1 MKDKNNLNFNS
12 KLNSKER
19 FGLRKLSIGLAAV
32 CLGSSFVLLNN
43 QTAYAADENQ
53 AQKDV
58 ENISKPN
65 TNSVE
70 KTDNKVAT
78 KSNLKQL
85 LQEKQTLKANSQLEE
100 TSNQV
105 LQNNNQQTNPQVSN
119 KSNIENVRNNQEAEK
134 VPTSLSLNESV
145 SFETSPKNQATTN
158 QSSIAKAKSSE
169 FTNTDIS
176 NSKNI
181 TITSSN
187 TSDMMANSTS
197 GHVLIHVKN
206 AGIYTTNSNATVT
219 ISNPDNLLSF
229 SNNAPVL
236 GNDFSTSTNGEGT
249 FTFTYIGKVTSTF
262 DDLNLDLAITG
273 NNDAVKTYMY
283 HHNNQ
288 YPTNIPIS
296 VSVTLPQT
304 SAFTQTF
311 TTTIKPYADKV
322 QSDELMHGFIM
333 GPKVVWSPESSN
345 NTRTVN
351 GQEQIQ
357 VGINNNGSPVFVN
370 KGTGKVENGF
380 YVENGVSYSGPELS
394 AIPDLS
400 TEVKQDSARLMQ
412 YGIDWN
418 FGELNPLDNVLAT
431 ISVSEGQVILPS
443 TIKVFHITNP
453 ADIKTTDNTRIPIDE
468 SYNNIV
474 GYNPTTGK
482 FDNEDPNFEK
492 FLRDHL
498 STNGQNIRIDQ
509 TGPFTINNEN
519 YSKKGAYFIQFD
531 ANLNLQYLPNWQV
544 TGNGPS
550 ITTPIH
556 NERNWN
562 TEGQG
567 NNTTTQTFT
576 GFNKGY
582 VNPDNAVNES
592 INVHYIDENTGKQ
605 IQAPSIYTGK
615 ADGTISNHTL
625 LNIKNIENNNYIFDK
640 VATMGGVP
648 HITLPKNT
656 YDPSYQN
663 FGFSNENTKNN
674 APVNIYNAP
683 NLGFSNDPNSKALNY
698 YVYFYQAQTPTS
710 RTITVT
716 QNITYIYGNGPQAGK
731 EASSPIS
738 KKLSFTNNGVIRNG
752 VITWDKNWSVNTGT
766 LFGFS
771 KIASPEIAN
780 YTPNI
785 KQIDTIKISNQELT
799 NAANSNQPISF
810 NSIVEYYTNEYATLS
825 FYDDTD
831 NISLSNFLIKNNQS
845 ATLSDSYTKQ
855 DNNSEYTPIKFNG
868 ANNIVKFLE
877 SKGYRFVKVT
887 GLGSNSATQYNQ
899 VSYGNFDNDPD
910 HDQAFVLHFVHETK
924 PVSQSKTVN
933 ETINYIYTNGPKE
946 GQEAA
951 PTYKA
956 APIKF
961 TQHGTQDLVTG
972 NTKWDA
978 WTPASDQFKEVVSPK
993 IDHYTTD
1000 KLQIET
1006 QTVTPKSKDLS
1017 YVVYYSMIE
1026 EPDKPNTPDKPS
1038 TPEKPSRPTQ
1048 PTAPTEPQIPEKPV
1062 QPITPG
1068 TPSTPQPSTPDKPS
1082 APQPSN
1088 PDSNN
1093 VPQPQHQP
1101 KRPNKPAK
1109 TTISVP
1115 HSSSKPTSAFH
1126 QSIQKNAKNITLHNN
1141 STLTKTTITT
1151 HPHFAKALPT
1161 SHINS
1166 TPIATQSNRI
1176 LPQTGEKENSLTI
1189 LGLALATLAG
1199 ILGLSI
1205 KKHKN

>member
-32 CLGSSFVLLNN
+32 CLGTSFVLLNN

-53 AQKDV
+53 AQKNV
-58 ENISKPN
+58 ENISKPT

-70 KTDNKVAT
+70 KTDNEVAT
-78 KSNLKQL
+78 ESNLKRL
-85 LQEKQTLKANSQLEE
+85 LQEKQTLKANSQFEE

-105 LQNNNQQTNPQVSN
+105 LQNNNQQTSPQISN

-134 VPTSLSLNESV
+134 LPTPLSLTKST
-145 SFETSPKNQATTN
+145 SSETSPKNQATTN
-158 QSSIAKAKSSE
+158 QSSIAKAKTSE

-181 TITSSN
+181 AITSSN

-206 AGIYTTNSNATVT
+206 AGIYTTNSSATVT

-273 NNDAVKTYMY
+273 NNDAVKTYMS

-304 SAFTQTF
+304 STFTQTF

-322 QSDELMHGFIM
+322 QLDELMHGFIM

-380 YVENGVSYSGPELS
+380 YVENGVYYSGPELS

-418 FGELNPLDNVLAT
+418 FWELNPLDNVLAI

-453 ADIKTTDNTRIPIDE
+453 ADIKTTDNIRIPIDE

-474 GYNPTTGK
+474 GYNTTTGK

-492 FLRDHL
+492 FLRDHI

-582 VNPDNAVNES
+582 VNPGNAVNES

-674 APVNIYNAP
+674 APVNIYNAT

-710 RTITVT
+710 RTITAT

-738 KKLSFTNNGVIRNG
+738 KKLSFTNNGVIWNG
-752 VITWDKNWSVNTGT
+752 VITWDTDWSVNTGT
-766 LFGFS
+766 LSGFS
-771 KIASPEIAN
+771 KVASPEIAN

-799 NAANSNQPISF
+799 NAANSHQPISF
-810 NSIVEYYTNEYATLS
+810 NSTVKYYTNEYATLS

-855 DNNSEYTPIKFNG
+855 DNNSEHTPIKFNG

-924 PVSQSKTVN
+924 PVSQSNTVN
-933 ETINYIYTNGPKE
+933 ETINYIYANGPKE

-956 APIKF
+956 TPIKF

-993 IDHYTTD
+993 IDHYTAD
-1000 KLQIET
+1000 KIQIDA

-1017 YVVYYSMIE
+1017 YVVYYSIIE
-1026 EPDKPNTPDKPS
+1026 EPDKPS
-1038 TPEKPSRPTQ
+1038 TPEKPSQPTQ
-1048 PTAPTEPQIPEKPV
+1048 PATPTEPQVPEKPV
-1062 QPITPG
+1062 QPITPD
-1068 TPSTPQPSTPDKPS
+1068 TPSTPQPSTPDTPS
-1082 APQPSN
+1082 NPQPSK

-1093 VPQPQHQP
+1093 VPQSQHKP
-1101 KRPNKPAK
+1101 KRPNKAVE
-1109 TTISVP
+1109 TSISVS
-1115 HSSSKPTSAFH
+1115 HSNSKPTSASH
-1126 QSIQKNAKNITLHNN
+1126 QSIQKNVKNITLHNN
-1141 STLTKTTITT
+1141 STLTKTPITT
-1151 HPHFAKALPT
+1151 HPHSAKALPT

-1166 TPIATQSNRI
+1166 TPIPPQSKRI

-1189 LGLALATLAG
+1189 LGLALATLTG

>member
-32 CLGSSFVLLNN
+32 CLGTSFVLLNN

-53 AQKDV
+53 AQKNV
-58 ENISKPN
+58 ENISKPT

-70 KTDNKVAT
+70 KTDNEVAT
-78 KSNLKQL
+78 ESNLKRL
-85 LQEKQTLKANSQLEE
+85 LQEKQTLKANSQFEE

-105 LQNNNQQTNPQVSN
+105 LQNNNQQTSPQISN

-134 VPTSLSLNESV
+134 LPTSLSLTKST
-145 SFETSPKNQATTN
+145 SSETSPKNQATTN
-158 QSSIAKAKSSE
+158 QSSIAKAKTSE

-181 TITSSN
+181 AITSSN

-206 AGIYTTNSNATVT
+206 AGIYTTNSSATVT

-273 NNDAVKTYMY
+273 NNDAVKTYMS

-304 SAFTQTF
+304 STFTQTF

-322 QSDELMHGFIM
+322 QLDELMHGFIM

-380 YVENGVSYSGPELS
+380 YVENGVYYSGPELS

-418 FGELNPLDNVLAT
+418 FWELNPLDNVLAT

-453 ADIKTTDNTRIPIDE
+453 ADIKTTDNIRIPIDE

-474 GYNPTTGK
+474 GYNTTTGK

-492 FLRDHL
+492 FLRDHI

-582 VNPDNAVNES
+582 VNPGNAVNES

-674 APVNIYNAP
+674 APVNIYNAT

-710 RTITVT
+710 RTITAT

-738 KKLSFTNNGVIRNG
+738 KKLSFTNNGVIWNG
-752 VITWDKNWSVNTGT
+752 VITWDTDWSVNTGT
-766 LFGFS
+766 LSGFS
-771 KIASPEIAN
+771 KVASPEIAN

-799 NAANSNQPISF
+799 NAANSHQPISF
-810 NSIVEYYTNEYATLS
+810 NSTVKYYTNEYATLS

-855 DNNSEYTPIKFNG
+855 DNNSEHTPIKFNG

-924 PVSQSKTVN
+924 PVSQSNTVN
-933 ETINYIYTNGPKE
+933 ETINYIYANGPKE

-956 APIKF
+956 TPIKF

-993 IDHYTTD
+993 IDHYTAD
-1000 KLQIET
+1000 KIQIDA

-1017 YVVYYSMIE
+1017 YVVYYSIIE
-1026 EPDKPNTPDKPS
+1026 EPDKPS
-1038 TPEKPSRPTQ
+1038 TPEKPSQPTQ
-1048 PTAPTEPQIPEKPV
+1048 PATPTEPQVPEKPV
-1062 QPITPG
+1062 QPITPD
-1068 TPSTPQPSTPDKPS
+1068 TPSTPQPSTPDTPS
-1082 APQPSN
+1082 NPQPSK

-1093 VPQPQHQP
+1093 VPQSQHKP
-1101 KRPNKPAK
+1101 KRPNKAVE
-1109 TTISVP
+1109 TSISVS
-1115 HSSSKPTSAFH
+1115 HSNSKPTSASH
-1126 QSIQKNAKNITLHNN
+1126 QSIQKNVKNITLHNN
-1141 STLTKTTITT
+1141 STLTKTPITT
-1151 HPHFAKALPT
+1151 HPHSAKALPT

-1166 TPIATQSNRI
+1166 TPIPPQSKRI

-1189 LGLALATLAG
+1189 LGLALATLTG

>member
-32 CLGSSFVLLNN
+32 CLGTSFVLLNN

-53 AQKDV
+53 AQKNV
-58 ENISKPN
+58 ENISKPT

-70 KTDNKVAT
+70 KTDNEVAT
-78 KSNLKQL
+78 ESNLKRL

-105 LQNNNQQTNPQVSN
+105 LQNNNQQTSPQISN

-134 VPTSLSLNESV
+134 LPTSLSLTKST
-145 SFETSPKNQATTN
+145 SSETSPKNQATTN
-158 QSSIAKAKSSE
+158 QSSIAKAKTSE

-181 TITSSN
+181 AITSSN

-206 AGIYTTNSNATVT
+206 AGIYTTNSSATVT

-273 NNDAVKTYMY
+273 NNDAVKTYMS

-304 SAFTQTF
+304 STFTQTF

-322 QSDELMHGFIM
+322 QLDELMHGFIM

-380 YVENGVSYSGPELS
+380 YVENGVYYSGPELS

-453 ADIKTTDNTRIPIDE
+453 ADIKTTDNIRIPIDE

-474 GYNPTTGK
+474 GYNTTTGK

-492 FLRDHL
+492 FLRDHI

-567 NNTTTQTFT
+567 NNTATQTFT

-582 VNPDNAVNES
+582 VNPGNAVNES

-674 APVNIYNAP
+674 APVNIYNAT

-710 RTITVT
+710 RTITAT

-738 KKLSFTNNGVIRNG
+738 KKLSFTNNGVIWNG
-752 VITWDKNWSVNTGT
+752 VITWDTDWSVNTGT
-766 LFGFS
+766 LLSGFS
-771 KIASPEIAN
+771 KVASPEIAN

-799 NAANSNQPISF
+799 NAANSHQPISF
-810 NSIVEYYTNEYATLS
+810 NSTVKYYTNEYATLS

-855 DNNSEYTPIKFNG
+855 DNNSEHTPIKFNG

-924 PVSQSKTVN
+924 PVSQSNTVN
-933 ETINYIYTNGPKE
+933 ETINYIYANGPKE

-956 APIKF
+956 TPIKF

-993 IDHYTTD
+993 IDHYTAD
-1000 KLQIET
+1000 KIQIDA

-1017 YVVYYSMIE
+1017 YVVYYSIIE
-1026 EPDKPNTPDKPS
+1026 EPDKPS
-1038 TPEKPSRPTQ
+1038 TPEKPSQPTQ
-1048 PTAPTEPQIPEKPV
+1048 PATPTEPQVPEKPV
-1062 QPITPG
+1062 QPITPD
-1068 TPSTPQPSTPDKPS
+1068 TPSTPQPSTPDTPS
-1082 APQPSN
+1082 NPQPSK

-1093 VPQPQHQP
+1093 VPQSQHKP
-1101 KRPNKPAK
+1101 KRPNK
-1109 TTISVP
+1109 TVETSISVS
-1115 HSSSKPTSAFH
+1115 HSNSKPTSASH
-1126 QSIQKNAKNITLHNN
+1126 QSIQKNVKNITLHNN
-1141 STLTKTTITT
+1141 STLTKTPITT
-1151 HPHFAKALPT
+1151 HPHSAKALPT

-1166 TPIATQSNRI
+1166 TPIPSQSKRI

-1189 LGLALATLAG
+1189 LGLALATLTG

>member
-1 MKDKNNLNFNS
+1 MKDKNDLNFNS

-32 CLGSSFVLLNN
+32 CLGTSFILLNN
-43 QTAYAADENQ
+43 QTAYAADKNQ
-53 AQKDV
+53 AQKNV
-58 ENISKPN
+58 ENISKSN

-70 KTDNKVAT
+70 KTDNEGAT
-78 KSNLKQL
+78 ESNLKQL
-85 LQEKQTLKANSQLEE
+85 LQEKQPSKANSQLEE

-119 KSNIENVRNNQEAEK
+119 KSNIENAHNNQESEK
-134 VPTSLSLNESV
+134 VTTSLSLNEST

-380 YVENGVSYSGPELS
+380 YVENGVSYSGPELC

-582 VNPDNAVNES
+582 VNPGNAVNES

-1166 TPIATQSNRI
+1166 TLIATQSNRI

>member
-32 CLGSSFVLLNN
+32 CLGTSFVLLNN

-53 AQKDV
+53 AQKNV
-58 ENISKPN
+58 ENISKPT

-70 KTDNKVAT
+70 KTDNEVAT
-78 KSNLKQL
+78 ESNLKRL

-100 TSNQV
+100 TSNPV
-105 LQNNNQQTNPQVSN
+105 LQNNNQQTSPQISN

-134 VPTSLSLNESV
+134 LPTSLSLTKST
-145 SFETSPKNQATTN
+145 SSETSPKNQATTN
-158 QSSIAKAKSSE
+158 QSSIAKAKTSE

-181 TITSSN
+181 AITSSN

-206 AGIYTTNSNATVT
+206 AGIYTTNSSATVT

-273 NNDAVKTYMY
+273 NNDAVKTYMS

-304 SAFTQTF
+304 STFTQTF

-322 QSDELMHGFIM
+322 QLDELMHGFIM

-380 YVENGVSYSGPELS
+380 YVENGVYYSGPELS

-453 ADIKTTDNTRIPIDE
+453 ADIKTTDNIRIPIDE

-474 GYNPTTGK
+474 GYNTTTGK

-492 FLRDHL
+492 FLRDHI

-509 TGPFTINNEN
+509 TGPFTINNKN

-582 VNPDNAVNES
+582 VNPGNAVNES

-674 APVNIYNAP
+674 APVNIYNAT

-710 RTITVT
+710 RTITAT

-731 EASSPIS
+731 EASSSIS
-738 KKLSFTNNGVIRNG
+738 KKLSFTNNGVIWNG
-752 VITWDKNWSVNTGT
+752 VITWDTDWSVNTGT
-766 LFGFS
+766 LSGFS
-771 KIASPEIAN
+771 KVASPEIAN

-799 NAANSNQPISF
+799 NAANSHQPISF
-810 NSIVEYYTNEYATLS
+810 NSTVKYYTNEYATLS

-855 DNNSEYTPIKFNG
+855 DNNSEHTPIKFNG

-887 GLGSNSATQYNQ
+887 GLSSNSATQYNQ

-910 HDQAFVLHFVHETK
+910 HDQVFVLHFVHETK

-933 ETINYIYTNGPKE
+933 ETINYIYANGPKK

-993 IDHYTTD
+993 IDHYTAD
-1000 KLQIET
+1000 KIQIDA

-1017 YVVYYSMIE
+1017 YVVYYSIIE
-1026 EPDKPNTPDKPS
+1026 EPDKPS
-1038 TPEKPSRPTQ
+1038 TPEKPSQPTQ
-1048 PTAPTEPQIPEKPV
+1048 PATPTEPQVPEKPV
-1062 QPITPG
+1062 QPITPD
-1068 TPSTPQPSTPDKPS
+1068 TPSTPQPSTPDTPS
-1082 APQPSN
+1082 NPQPSK

-1093 VPQPQHQP
+1093 VPQSQHKP
-1101 KRPNKPAK
+1101 KRPNKAVE
-1109 TTISVP
+1109 TSISVS
-1115 HSSSKPTSAFH
+1115 HSNSKPTSASH
-1126 QSIQKNAKNITLHNN
+1126 QSIQKNVKNITLHNN
-1141 STLTKTTITT
+1141 STLTKTPITT
-1151 HPHFAKALPT
+1151 HPHSAKALPT

-1166 TPIATQSNRI
+1166 TPIPPQSKRI

-1189 LGLALATLAG
+1189 LGLALATLTG